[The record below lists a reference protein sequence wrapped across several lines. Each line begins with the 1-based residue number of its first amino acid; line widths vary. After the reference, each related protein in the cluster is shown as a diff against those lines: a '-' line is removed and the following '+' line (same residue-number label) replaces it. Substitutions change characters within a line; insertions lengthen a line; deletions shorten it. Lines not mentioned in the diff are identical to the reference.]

1 LVKVN
6 VAVAACVPLVAVT
19 THVPAVVALSDV
31 TVTEHPLLV
40 VAYSTVSVPVPPAL
54 VRAMAVS
61 TAAVVG
67 VPIIVKEDDEAAVK
81 ANEAVPV
88 CVPWVAVTTHVPAV
102 VAVSDESVTLH
113 PALGVSYLTGSVA
126 VPPVLVRAIGF
137 PIAAVVGVPD
147 TVNDDDNVKGIAKV
161 NEAVPVCIPW
171 VAVTVHVPAAVA
183 VSDESVTLHTAP
195 DVS

>member
-1 LVKVN
+1 
-6 VAVAACVPLVAVT
+6 LVAVT

-40 VAYSTVSVPVPPAL
+40 VAYSTVSIPVPPAL

-81 ANEAVPV
+81 VNEAVPV
-88 CVPWVAVTTHVPAV
+88 CAPWVAVTTHVPAV

-113 PALGVSYLTGSVA
+113 PALAVSYLTGSVP
-126 VPPVLVRAIGF
+126 VPPALVRAIGV
-137 PIAAVVGVPD
+137 PTAAVVGVPD
-147 TVNDDDNVKGIAKV
+147 TVNG
-161 NEAVPVCIPW
+161 
-171 VAVTVHVPAAVA
+171 
-183 VSDESVTLHTAP
+183 
-195 DVS
+195 